1 MLISTCIL
9 GSVSV
14 ATPYLHF
21 LSSHISTA
29 RNLKF
34 YPLALKRAII
44 NEPSL
49 ARVVAH
55 FRIRLC
61 TGNEKIFA
69 ECDTWELLN
78 LAPDEALSLTSR
90 ISESF
95 GLSIP
100 ALQSVLNTYLIQTTG
115 KDDLEK
121 YFGIERSP
129 LYLCPKT
136 IHYSWPKGAGESRI
150 SASRGERAHTPP
162 KAITG
167 IGSKNIIRVPIDEQ
181 ARMDCQAL
189 DTILAECLKHRQAVY
204 AIVALIGTTEHGSVD
219 PLSEILAIR
228 RKYQLLGLSF
238 LMHADAAWGG
248 YFTSM
253 LIPHPG
259 RSHPSYPFVNA
270 HTVNE
275 LRHLRYADSVTVDP
289 HKSGYTPF
297 SAGALCYR
305 DGRLRFM
312 VTWNSPVIGVEEES
326 LKMGVYGIE
335 GRSVRFSL

>member
-1 MLISTCIL
+1 MSIAI
-9 GSVSV
+9 
-14 ATPYLHF
+14 PYLTF
-21 LSSHISTA
+21 SRLSSHVSTA

-34 YPLALKRAII
+34 YPLALKRTIT

-78 LAPDEALSLTSR
+78 LAPDEAVSLTTR

-121 YFGIERSP
+121 YFGIERPS

-150 SASRGERAHTPP
+150 SASKSVEVNGSPISESNHRDRIEKHHTRP
-162 KAITG
+162 
-167 IGSKNIIRVPIDEQ
+167 
-181 ARMDCQAL
+181 
-189 DTILAECLKHRQAVY
+189 
-204 AIVALIGTTEHGSVD
+204 
-219 PLSEILAIR
+219 R
-228 RKYQLLGLSF
+228 R
-238 LMHADAAWGG
+238 
-248 YFTSM
+248 
-253 LIPHPG
+253 
-259 RSHPSYPFVNA
+259 
-270 HTVNE
+270 
-275 LRHLRYADSVTVDP
+275 
-289 HKSGYTPF
+289 
-297 SAGALCYR
+297 
-305 DGRLRFM
+305 
-312 VTWNSPVIGVEEES
+312 
-326 LKMGVYGIE
+326 
-335 GRSVRFSL
+335 